1 MTYCQV
7 CGSEIKSGAK
17 FCGKCGTPIPAGD
30 QTQTDARPA
39 ASASAQPAAG
49 APAQPASSAQPTTS
63 TQPAPAPAAPPAHAA
78 ASTTQPASSQPV
90 GAPATAQPTS
100 AAPSQPGQP
109 EHTSQPAQSA
119 SAPAPAIAASNAD
132 AAASQLKDKATAL
145 LSTNKGKSI
154 AIGAAAAVVII
165 LALVIF
171 FVVSSSNVP
180 LETLKQDVQQSIAQ
194 DGIASNNYVE
204 KSAYTVTDLKITKQE
219 QKKLNDFGSDFLG
232 VDDVYGVQF
241 SGTIKNEY
249 FETKFTGTAYYA
261 KQNGKWVTIL
271 SPSADDSTT
280 TPLKGVSKISNST
293 SKSNSSDYEVE
304 TTNFNSTLDNN
315 GGSYTSTASQDT
327 VYKYWFATDTC
338 TTTQNFVFTGK
349 EWKTSGDK
357 TTSDQ
362 KTEWNLTGKEFTHE
376 PSTSGRTWTS
386 VLTFT
391 DASNPDSVK
400 ASYTMKWD
408 ADANSKRYVA
418 GDYSGNLTGK
428 LTHEFGKNSFKYEL
442 NDSANNVTY
451 TGNNGGKTTSAGQGS
466 VNTLKSSITT
476 KYIQYE
482 GSLTTSYFETS
493 NSEFVQTK

>member
-1 MTYCQV
+1 M
-7 CGSEIKSGAK
+7 
-17 FCGKCGTPIPAGD
+17 PI
-30 QTQTDARPA
+30 
-39 ASASAQPAAG
+39 
-49 APAQPASSAQPTTS
+49 
-63 TQPAPAPAAPPAHAA
+63 
-78 ASTTQPASSQPV
+78 
-90 GAPATAQPTS
+90 
-100 AAPSQPGQP
+100 
-109 EHTSQPAQSA
+109 
-119 SAPAPAIAASNAD
+119 
-132 AAASQLKDKATAL
+132 
-145 LSTNKGKSI
+145 
-154 AIGAAAAVVII
+154 
-165 LALVIF
+165 
-171 FVVSSSNVP
+171 
-180 LETLKQDVQQSIAQ
+180 ETLKQDVQQSIAQ

-219 QKKLNDFGSDFLG
+219 QKKLSDFGSDFLG

-280 TPLKGVSKISNST
+280 TPLKGVSKISSST
-293 SKSNSSDYEVE
+293 STSNSSDYEVE

-315 GGSYTSTASQDT
+315 GGSYTSAASQDT

-376 PSTSGRTWTS
+376 ASASSSQSWSST
-386 VLTFT
+386 LTFT

-408 ADANSKRYVA
+408 GPNANNKYYVA

-428 LTHEFGKNSFKYEL
+428 LTHEFGKNTFKYEL

-451 TGNNGGKTTSAGQGS
+451 SGTSGSKTTTAGQGS
-466 VNTLKSSITT
+466 TNTLNNSIAT
-476 KYIQYE
+476 KYIRHE
-482 GSLTTSYFETS
+482 SSFSTSYFEPTY
-493 NSEFVQTK
+493 SEFVQTK